1 MILQALKEYYDRKA
15 ADTESSIAPIGWEW
29 KEIPFIIVLDKKG
42 SFLQF
47 EDTREGEGI
56 KKRGKSFLVPQGVK
70 KTSGIAANLLCDN
83 ASYVLGIV
91 NTEGLNTDEK
101 NKKLSRVPE
110 QNKAFIDRIKNEL
123 ADTPK
128 KNAILVFLSNLDIP
142 VLEKTPQWEDVY
154 RTCPAISF
162 RFDGDYQL
170 YCQSDEVKKALIG
183 KIEMDD
189 NGGLCLLTGEKDR
202 ISTLHTAIKGV
213 WGAQTSGANIVSF
226 NLEAFRS
233 FRKEQGQ
240 NAPVG
245 ETAMFAY
252 TTALNTLL
260 DRNSSQRMQVGDAS
274 AVFWSDRRTQFEED
288 FSFFLAEPPKD
299 DPDAGN
305 LRIKNLFDSIQ
316 TGGYL
321 EDSGVERFFIL
332 GLSPNA
338 ARLAIR
344 FWLKGTVAE
353 FAENIRKHFQD
364 LEIVKPKGE
373 PAFYSLWR
381 LLVNTAVQD
390 KNDNIPPN
398 IAGDFM
404 RAIVTGTPYP
414 ATLLQAVLRR
424 IKSDTVNRVKPV
436 RAALIKAC
444 LNRQLRAGK
453 DYNEKEVLQVG
464 LDTGQLSI
472 GYHLGRLFAVL
483 EKIQEEANP
492 GLNATIRERYY
503 GAACCSPVSVFPTLM
518 RLKNHHLAKLNKGR
532 KTNFEKLIGEIVGNF
547 DEFPS
552 HLWLHEQGKFAV
564 GYYHQRQDLFTSKK
578 EDTSDEAA
586 K

>member
-15 ADTESSIAPIGWEW
+15 ADPESSIAPIGWEW
-29 KEIPFIIVLDKKG
+29 KEIPFIIVLDKRG

-47 EDTREGEGI
+47 EDTREGDGI

-70 KTSGIAANLLCDN
+70 KTSGIAANLLWDN
-83 ASYVLGIV
+83 ASYILGIV
-91 NTEGLNTDEK
+91 NTEGLSVEEK
-101 NKKLSRVPE
+101 AKKLSRIPE
-110 QNKAFIDRIKNEL
+110 QKKAFIERIKNEL
-123 ADTPK
+123 SDTPR
-128 KNAILVFLSNLDIP
+128 KNAILAFLSNLSMLA
-142 VLEKTPQWEDVY
+142 LEKTTQWEDVC
-154 RTCPAISF
+154 RTGPTMSF

-170 YCQSDEVKKALIG
+170 YCQSDEVKKALTG
-183 KIEMDD
+183 KTDVDD
-189 NGGLCLLTGEKDR
+189 NNGLCLITGEKDR

-213 WGAQTSGANIVSF
+213 WGAQTSGANIISF

-233 FRKEQGQ
+233 FGKEQGQ

-260 DRNSSQRMQVGDAS
+260 DRNSSQRMQIGDAS
-274 AVFWSDRRTQFEED
+274 TVFWSDRKTQFEED
-288 FSFFLAEPPKD
+288 FYFFFTESPKD

-305 LRIKNLFDSIQ
+305 LRIKNLFDSLQ
-316 TGGYL
+316 TGGYV
-321 EDSGVERFFIL
+321 EDSGTEKFFIL

-338 ARLAIR
+338 ARLAVR

-353 FAENIRKHFQD
+353 FAGNIRKHFQD

-373 PAFYSLWR
+373 PQYYSLWW
-381 LLVNTAVQD
+381 LLKNTAVLD
-390 KNDNIPPN
+390 KSENVPPN

-404 RAIVTGTPYP
+404 RTIVTGTPYP

-424 IKSDTVNRVKPV
+424 IRSDTVNRVKPV
-436 RAALIKAC
+436 RAALIKAY
-444 LNRQLRAGK
+444 LNRQLYAVK
-453 DYNEKEVLQVG
+453 NYNEKEVLQVG
-464 LDTGQLSI
+464 LDKDQLSI
-472 GYHLGRLFAVL
+472 GYNLGRLFAVL

-503 GAACCSPVSVFPTLM
+503 GAACGSPVSVYPTLM
-518 RLKNHHLAKLNKGR
+518 RLKNHHLAKLHKGR
-532 KTNFEKLIGEIVGNF
+532 KTNLEILIGEIVEHL
-547 DEFPS
+547 DEFPA
-552 HLWLHEQGKFAV
+552 HLNLQEQGKFAV

-578 EDTSDEAA
+578 EDASNEAT